1 MEEQKS
7 EQDVKHL
14 ILAIGFNETTGK
26 YEMNI
31 PQGSNVPE
39 CAFGVAALIKCL
51 VRDGVIEKPE
61 VFLDYINKYT
71 FDEQYQ
77 ELEGDENEKEEI
89 RNTDESNN

>member
-31 PQGSNVPE
+31 PHGSNVTE

-51 VRDGVIEKPE
+51 VRDGVIEKTE
-61 VFLDYINKYT
+61 VFLDYIDKYT

-77 ELEGDENEKEEI
+77 ELEGDENENEEI
-89 RNTDESNN
+89 RNADESNN

>member
-31 PQGSNVPE
+31 PQGSNVAE

-71 FDEQYQ
+71 FDEQYK
-77 ELEGDENEKEEI
+77 ELEGDENEKEEV
-89 RNTDESNN
+89 RNTNESNN

>member
-61 VFLDYINKYT
+61 VFLDYIDKYT

-77 ELEGDENEKEEI
+77 ELEGDENEKEEV
-89 RNTDESNN
+89 RKTDESNN

>member
-51 VRDGVIEKPE
+51 VRDGVIEKPK